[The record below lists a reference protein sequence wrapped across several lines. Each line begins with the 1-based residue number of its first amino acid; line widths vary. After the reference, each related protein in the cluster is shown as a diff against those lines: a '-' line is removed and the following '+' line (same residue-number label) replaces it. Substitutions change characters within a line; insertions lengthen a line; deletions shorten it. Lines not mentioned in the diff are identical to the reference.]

1 LIAYLPLGSLFFSD
15 SLFSNDYF
23 WAVQCPPLTITF
35 LGTGTSS
42 GVPMVACDCRVCI
55 SDDKKDKRLR
65 SSILVQSATTSFV
78 VDTTPDFR
86 YQMLRE
92 EVKKLDAV
100 LYTHPHKDHIA
111 GLDDVKAFTFNSGNP
126 MEVYANA
133 LTQESLKR
141 EFYYIFTDKKYPG
154 IPQIN
159 LNTID
164 LTPFSIGDIP
174 VIPILVWHLHMPV
187 FGFRFGN
194 FTYITDANRM
204 EESEK
209 EKIKGS
215 EILILNALRHKKH
228 LSHFTLWEATELV
241 QEVKVPQAYFT
252 HISHQL
258 GKHQEINSDLPN
270 GIELAYDGMQL
281 SFG

>member
-1 LIAYLPLGSLFFSD
+1 M
-15 SLFSNDYF
+15 
-23 WAVQCPPLTITF
+23 QCPPLKITF

-42 GVPMVACDCRVCI
+42 GVPMVACDCKVCV
-55 SDDKKDKRLR
+55 SADVKDKRLR
-65 SSILVQSATTSFV
+65 SSILVESSTTSFV

-92 EVKKLDAV
+92 QVKKLDAV

-111 GLDDVKAFTFNSGNP
+111 GLDDVKAFTFLSGNP
-126 MEVYANA
+126 MEIFANE

-154 IPQIN
+154 IPEVN

-164 LTPFSIGDIP
+164 LSPFLIGDIP

-187 FGFRFGN
+187 LGFRFGD

-204 EESEK
+204 EEAEK

-215 EILILNALRHKKH
+215 KTLVLNALRHKKH
-228 LSHFTLWEATELV
+228 LSHFTLDEATALV
-241 QEVKVPQAYFT
+241 QELNVSQAYFT

-258 GKHQEINSDLPN
+258 GKHQEINKELPT

-281 SFG
+281 SFD